1 MLQWSKYIETRLTR
15 FVILYAMQYLYPIL
29 LGGIGSFFLY
39 KGATLFLDH
48 SSALA
53 RYWRVPLIII
63 GLTIVAIGTSLPELI
78 VGILAGIEGQND
90 LVLGNV
96 LGSNMANIGI
106 VLGISALIYPIHLD
120 EVKRSRLELY
130 SLIFSVALLYLMV
143 LDSSLSRLDGSVLIV
158 CGLVFL
164 GLAIRYH
171 RHEHVDSEE
180 VNTTIH
186 LTRRKDLI
194 ISVMAVGAGLIL
206 LLVGARMIVTNAVT
220 VARLFHLSELFI
232 GITLVA
238 IGTSLP
244 EIITSIVGSVR
255 KSNDLVL
262 GNVIGSNIINVLLVL
277 GITVCITPISVATNF
292 WKLDLPLLLVA
303 TVILTHFM
311 YTGKKLGRAYGIM
324 LISMYALYIL
334 IASLVERF

>member
-1 MLQWSKYIETRLTR
+1 MDYFI
-15 FVILYAMQYLYPIL
+15 PIL

-39 KGATLFLDH
+39 KGAILFVDH

-106 VLGISALIYPIHLD
+106 VLGISVLIYPIRLG
-120 EVKRSRLELY
+120 EGKRSRLELY
-130 SLIFSVALLYLMV
+130 SLVFSVALLYLLA
-143 LDSSLSRLDGSVLIV
+143 LDSYLSRLDGCILIV
-158 CGLVFL
+158 CGLLFL
-164 GLAIRYH
+164 GLAIHYH
-171 RHEHVDSEE
+171 QHEHVRSDE
-180 VNTTIH
+180 VNTIIH
-186 LTRRKDLI
+186 ITHHKDLI
-194 ISVMAVGAGLIL
+194 ISLMAVGTGLIL
-206 LLVGARMIVTNAVT
+206 LLVGARMIVTNAVA
-220 VARLFHLSELFI
+220 VARLFNLSELFI

-238 IGTSLP
+238 VGTSLP

-277 GITVCITPISVATNF
+277 GMTVCITPISVATNL
-292 WKLDLPLLLVA
+292 WKLDLPLLLLA
-303 TVILTHFM
+303 TLMVTYFM
-311 YTGKKLGRAYGIM
+311 YTGKKLNKLYGVL
-324 LISMYALYIL
+324 LISVYGLYLL
-334 IASLVERF
+334 IAILLERF

>member
-1 MLQWSKYIETRLTR
+1 
-15 FVILYAMQYLYPIL
+15 MQYFIPLL
-29 LGGIGSFFLY
+29 LGAVGSFFLY

-106 VLGISALIYPIHLD
+106 VLGISALIYPIHLG
-120 EVKRSRLELY
+120 EAKQSRLELY

-143 LDSSLSRLDGSVLIV
+143 LDGSLSRLDGVTLVV
-158 CGLVFL
+158 CGLGFL

-171 RHEHVDSEE
+171 LHERVDSDE
-180 VNTTIH
+180 VNATIRIARH
-186 LTRRKDLI
+186 KDLI
-194 ISVMAVGAGLIL
+194 ISLMAVGAGLIL
-206 LLVGARMIVTNAVT
+206 LLVGARMIVTNAVI
-220 VARLFHLSELFI
+220 VARLFNLSELFI

-238 IGTSLP
+238 VGTSLP
-244 EIITSIVGSVR
+244 EIITSIVGSLR

-292 WKLDLPLLLVA
+292 WKLDLPLLLLA
-303 TVILTHFM
+303 TLLLTHFM
-311 YTGKKLGRAYGIM
+311 YTGKKLGKAYGVL
-324 LISMYALYIL
+324 LIGLYGLYVL
-334 IASLVERF
+334 IALILERF